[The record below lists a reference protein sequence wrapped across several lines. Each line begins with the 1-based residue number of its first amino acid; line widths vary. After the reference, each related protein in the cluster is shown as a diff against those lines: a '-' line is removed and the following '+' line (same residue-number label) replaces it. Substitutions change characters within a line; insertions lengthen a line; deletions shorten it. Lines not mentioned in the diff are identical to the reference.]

1 MLELFM
7 ILVVFTKDSI
17 KIVSFLALVL
27 QILMM
32 EEKKL
37 VTGMII
43 LMAMEDGLNQ
53 IIIYT
58 KAFLS
63 MIN

>member
-1 MLELFM
+1 M